1 MREQAAPPKTKY
13 IEHILVATHSGE
25 NGVAEVFRSLQNR
38 LRDST
43 WTVVFKSLITVHLMI
58 REGSQDVTLDFLSK
72 HKSMLA
78 ISSFS
83 DGRRELSLPDTFCE
97 RIYWCEHLEA

>member
-1 MREQAAPPKTKY
+1 MLYEDLLLTNPALQAAPPKTKY

-25 NGVAEVFRSLQNR
+25 YGVAEVFRSLQNR

-43 WTVVFKSLITVHLMI
+43 WTVVFKSLITVHFMI
-58 REGSQDVTLDFLSK
+58 RDGSPDVTLDFLAK
-72 HKSMLA
+72 HRNMLA

-83 DGRRELSLPDTFCE
+83 DGTFSCGSLT
-97 RIYWCEHLEA
+97 